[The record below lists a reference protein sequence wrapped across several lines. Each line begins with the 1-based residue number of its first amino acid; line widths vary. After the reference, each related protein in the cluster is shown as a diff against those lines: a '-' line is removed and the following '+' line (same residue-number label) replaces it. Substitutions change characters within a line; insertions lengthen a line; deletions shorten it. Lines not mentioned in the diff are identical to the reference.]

1 MKNKRL
7 TIVIIAL
14 LIVVAYQ
21 AFMISSSTNLNYT
34 IDDMNRVRDIILG
47 KTEVT
52 EIDYLIYDLN
62 NDRELDILDAMIIKR
77 HVLGIEKIPERK
89 VMNNGRT
96 IQRSSR

>member
-14 LIVVAYQ
+14 LIVATYQ

-34 IDDMNRVRDIILG
+34 IDDINRVRDIILG

-52 EIDYLIYDLN
+52 EYDN
-62 NDRELDILDAMIIKR
+62 KKTCTR
-77 HVLGIEKIPERK
+77 H
-89 VMNNGRT
+89 
-96 IQRSSR
+96 

>member
-14 LIVVAYQ
+14 LIVATYQ
-21 AFMISSSTNLNYT
+21 TFMISSSTNLNYT
-34 IDDMNRVRDIILG
+34 IDDINRVRDIVLG

-77 HVLGIEKIPERK
+77 HVLGIEKIPKRK
-89 VMNNGRT
+89 VMNNGRF
-96 IQRSSR
+96 IQGYSR